1 MAATGLLDDVAAG
14 AERRAR
20 QVALV
25 VACAFFMENLDGTV
39 IATALPRMAQAFG
52 TTPIALGVGIT
63 AYLLAVS
70 VFIPAS
76 GWAADRFGAR
86 RVFGGAIAV
95 FTIASALCASANG
108 LWAFTAARV
117 LQGAG
122 GAMMVPVGRSVVL
135 RMTAKSQL
143 MNAMS
148 IIIWP
153 GLVAPVI
160 GPPLGGFLTTYAGW
174 RWIFLLNLPLGA
186 AGLVLVARLF
196 PAAREAAPRQFD
208 ILGFVL
214 SGVALPCLMYGVVLV
229 GQPGAGGRVSLA
241 VLLAAAVFGFLAVR
255 HMRRVASPL
264 LDLRLLRLPGFAMAV
279 WGGSASRM
287 AIGAVPF
294 LVPLLLQVGFGLNAF
309 RAGLLMLAGAAGNL
323 GMKALTTPVL
333 RRFGFR
339 TVLAVNGVLAS
350 LSVAACAALSLATP
364 YAVIVA
370 VLFAGGLCRSLQF
383 TALNTLQFDG
393 VPGPQMSGASTL
405 ASMVQQMALGMG
417 VALGAVALHVSVV
430 LRGAT
435 APALTDFRAAFLM
448 VAAVGLFGAVHAL
461 CLQNTI
467 GSEISSQ
474 K

>member
-1 MAATGLLDDVAAG
+1 MPGGAIAG

-20 QVALV
+20 QVALI

-52 TTPIALGVGIT
+52 TTPVALGVGIT

-135 RMTAKSQL
+135 RMTAKAQL
-143 MNAMS
+143 MSAMS

-186 AGLVLVARLF
+186 AGLLLVARLF

-208 ILGFVL
+208 VMGFVL
-214 SGVALPCLMYGVVLV
+214 SGVALPCLMYGLVLV
-229 GQPGAGGRVSLA
+229 GQPGAGGRVSVA
-241 VLLAAAVFGFLAVR
+241 VLLAAAVFGFLAIR
-255 HMRRVASPL
+255 HMGRVASPL
-264 LDLRLLRLPGFAMAV
+264 LDLRLLRLPGFAMTV

-309 RAGLLMLAGAAGNL
+309 HAGLLILAGAAGNL
-323 GMKALTTPVL
+323 GMKTLTTPVL

-339 TVLAVNGVLAS
+339 TVLAVNGLLAS
-350 LSVAACAALSLATP
+350 LSVAACAALSPDTP
-364 YAVIVA
+364 RTAIVA
-370 VLFAGGLCRSLQF
+370 VLFAGGLCRSMQF
-383 TALNTLQFDG
+383 TALNTVQFDG
-393 VPGPQMSGASTL
+393 VPGPRMSGASTL

-417 VALGAVALHVSVV
+417 VALGAVALNVSEA
-430 LRGAT
+430 LRGAA
-435 APALTDFRAAFLM
+435 APGLIDFRAAFLM
-448 VAAVGLFGAVHAL
+448 VAAVGLFGVIHAL
-461 CLQNTI
+461 CLPKTV
-467 GSEISSQ
+467 GAEISAKQ
-474 K
+474 